1 MTEKGLV
8 VVVEQITELTNE
20 PYPDWCNKYFRGT
33 KWNDNTDQFD
43 YILTEHLQ
51 KAKIFLD
58 NPVGRKNAEVAESI
72 LKISLGKKAKVSIA
86 ECVITTLDKLGKKS
100 RPDIEEAMKL
110 LRANGFNV
118 EPPM

>member
-20 PYPDWCNKYFRGT
+20 PYPDWCNRYFSGT

-43 YILTEHLQ
+43 YILTERLQ

-58 NPVGRKNAEVAESI
+58 NPVGRKNAEIAESI
-72 LKISLGKKAKVSIA
+72 LKISLGKKANVSVV
-86 ECVITTLDKLGKKS
+86 ECVITTLGKFGKKN
-100 RPDIEEAMKL
+100 RPEIEEAIRL

>member
-20 PYPDWCNKYFRGT
+20 PYPDRCNRYFSGT

-43 YILTEHLQ
+43 YILTERLQ

-58 NPVGRKNAEVAESI
+58 NPVGRKNAEIAESI
-72 LKISLGKKAKVSIA
+72 LKISLGKKANVSVV
-86 ECVITTLDKLGKKS
+86 ECVITTLGKFGKKN
-100 RPDIEEAMKL
+100 RPEIEEAMRL